1 MPNTYRNIARQ
12 AVLALKNAGFKG
24 ADIDVRIL
32 LGHAA
37 NCTDV
42 DLIMRAND
50 NVPALVLEQFNFFI
64 ARRLRHEPIAY
75 IMGAKEFWSL
85 KFTVNEH
92 VLIPRPET
100 EGLVEQAL
108 KMIEGVTAPNL
119 LDMGTGSGAI
129 LISLLTRLALVWIFL
144 SML

>member
-1 MPNTYRNIARQ
+1 M
-12 AVLALKNAGFKG
+12 
-24 ADIDVRIL
+24 RIL

-50 NVPALVLEQFNFFI
+50 NVPAPVLEQFNFFI

-85 KFTVNEH
+85 SFTVNQH

-100 EGLVEQAL
+100 EGLGGAGLENDCEHQSSKYFGCGYGERSYPYKL
-108 KMIEGVTAPNL
+108 TA
-119 LDMGTGSGAI
+119 
-129 LISLLTRLALVWIFL
+129 
-144 SML
+144 